1 MIYSNILEIYKEGQV
16 MMIAGLEKHTDLQG
30 YIDKIERRKIE
41 RETEDIK
48 LQLGLCTEYIV
59 GQYLKEYPLCVG
71 EDLFSNIENL
81 KEVLSE
87 ETVNLLHSLRK
98 ARNDGGA
105 HISKGKKYT
114 FEETIELYNELLNYL
129 PDFLKVFPT
138 PSEKPL
144 PKAGASANLGFV
156 IDFESIQPLEL
167 HPNWREAIG
176 YNDMLKLKS
185 LPDYN
190 EFVDW
195 VLKEDFDTCDAI
207 YPWLWCI
214 ELIDELNLII
224 KKDEKEYLNIQALTK
239 CYYNILDEI
248 LKRNPIEP
256 VFKDWSSSRYDF
268 ENIGYYTDSCSVPGI
283 IQKYFPGSAGFF
295 VPGKGFEWGPYIAKY
310 TNNEIDAFVNGKDVG
325 IKENIKEQVYWYTV
339 GRAEEEEK
347 ERQMA
352 EAQAKKWEAEQRAKE
367 EARQA
372 QMKKAAAESKARREK
387 EVAEARKQ
395 QVKKGAKG
403 FGILY
408 IVVIVLCLLLFVFN
422 LLGGAKLAV
431 DLLIIAVIVYFVIK
445 RKRKDE

>member
-1 MIYSNILEIYKEGQV
+1 
-16 MMIAGLEKHTDLQG
+16 MIAGLEKHAELQG
-30 YIDKIERRKIE
+30 YIDKIERRKSE
-41 RETEDIK
+41 RDADDIK
-48 LQLGLCTEYIV
+48 LLLRKCTEYIV
-59 GQYLKEYPLCVG
+59 DQYLKEYPLCVG
-71 EDLFSNIENL
+71 ENLFNSIVNL
-81 KEVLSE
+81 EEVLST
-87 ETVNLLHSLRK
+87 ETANLLHSLRK
-98 ARNDGGA
+98 AGNEGGA
-105 HISKGKKYT
+105 HRSAIVKDD
-114 FEETIELYNELLNYL
+114 FEETMGLYNELLNYL
-129 PDFLKVFPT
+129 PEFLNKFPT
-138 PSEKPL
+138 PSEKPM
-144 PKAGASANLGFV
+144 PKAGVTTNIGFV
-156 IDFESIQPLEL
+156 IDFENIQPLEL
-167 HPNWREAIG
+167 HPNWRECIG
-176 YNDMLKLKS
+176 YNDMLKLKT
-185 LPDYN
+185 LPEYN

-195 VLKEDFDTCDAI
+195 VLKEDFDACDTI

-214 ELIDELNLII
+214 ELIDELNLIT
-224 KKDEKEYLNIQALTK
+224 KKDGKEYLNIQALVK
-239 CYYNILDEI
+239 YYYDILDEMV
-248 LKRNPIEP
+248 KRNPIEP
-256 VFKDWSSSRYDF
+256 VFKEWSSSRYDF
-268 ENIGYYTDSCSVPGI
+268 ENIGYYADSCSIPGI

-325 IKENIKEQVYWYTV
+325 IKENIKEQVYWYTIEK
-339 GRAEEEEK
+339 AQEEEK
-347 ERQMA
+347 ERLAA

-372 QMKKAAAESKARREK
+372 QIKKAAAESKARREK